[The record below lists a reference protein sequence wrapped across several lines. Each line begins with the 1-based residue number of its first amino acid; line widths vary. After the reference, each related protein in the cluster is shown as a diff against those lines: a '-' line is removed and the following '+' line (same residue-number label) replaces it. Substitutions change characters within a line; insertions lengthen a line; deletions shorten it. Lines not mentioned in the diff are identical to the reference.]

1 MMYGHSLVK
10 SNYSILYDTNF
21 SVFGYY
27 TKIAS
32 TGDPLIGGIIATITI
47 SPLPQQVHR

>member
-1 MMYGHSLVK
+1 MIQTFLSLGITLKV
-10 SNYSILYDTNF
+10 
-21 SVFGYY
+21 
-27 TKIAS
+27 AA